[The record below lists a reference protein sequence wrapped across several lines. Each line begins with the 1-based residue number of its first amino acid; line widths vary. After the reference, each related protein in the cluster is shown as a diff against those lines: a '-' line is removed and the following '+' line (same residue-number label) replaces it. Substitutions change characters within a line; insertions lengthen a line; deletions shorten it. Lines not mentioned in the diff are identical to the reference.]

1 MLISEQVC
9 KQVNQ
14 SNLAELLPELGRY
27 TIHWAD
33 ECQSRDQPGCEYGIT
48 TVSYE
53 NCLLSHV
60 IRAHEEAKI
69 PGEVLVLQAREVFY
83 NELSPSKKHAK
94 WRRSFW
100 QVLLDEGYIRKGLTP
115 ANTQDTFAVHKL
127 YQMVYHDLSE
137 ASQLICSK
145 DALFSSNQ
153 AYENFV
159 ILSDREVNRVM
170 EVLKRFPEDFFNC
183 LDLFFGIDIHEP
195 WKINQ
200 IARALEI
207 RSSEVHEM
215 INKALRAM
223 REDEHYQL
231 PPLDSIVQILPR
243 ETFRVSGS
251 DEQLYKI
258 TNFIELT
265 LAFESVSQNY
275 AFKSPS
281 DFIHQYYRSPM
292 KEVM

>member
-1 MLISEQVC
+1 MLTFC
-9 KQVNQ
+9 KEVNQ
-14 SNLAELLPELGRY
+14 NNLAELLPELGCY

-33 ECQSRDQPGCEYGIT
+33 ECQSRNQPGCEYDIT
-48 TVSYE
+48 TVNNE
-53 NCLLSHV
+53 NCLLGHV
-60 IRAHEEAKI
+60 IQAHETAKI

-100 QVLLDEGYIRKGLTP
+100 QVLLDEGYIREGLTP

-137 ASQLICSK
+137 TSQLICSK

-159 ILSDREVNRVM
+159 VLSDREVNRVM

-195 WKINQ
+195 WKISQ
-200 IARALEI
+200 IARALGI

-215 INKALRAM
+215 IDKALCAM

-231 PPLDSIVQILPR
+231 PPLDSIVQVLPK
-243 ETFRVSGS
+243 EVFRTPDSN
-251 DEQLYKI
+251 EQLYII

-265 LAFESVSQNY
+265 PVFESVSKTY
-275 AFKSPS
+275 EFKKPS
-281 DFIHQYYRSPM
+281 DFVHQYYKSPM

>member
-1 MLISEQVC
+1 MVTFC
-9 KQVNQ
+9 KEVNQ
-14 SNLAELLPELGRY
+14 NNLAELLPELGCY

-33 ECQSRDQPGCEYGIT
+33 ECQSRNQPNCKYGVT
-48 TVSYE
+48 AVNYE
-53 NCLLSHV
+53 NCLLDHV

-100 QVLLDEGYIRKGLTP
+100 QVLLDEGYIREGLTP
-115 ANTQDTFAVHKL
+115 ANIQDTFAVYRL

-159 ILSDREVNRVM
+159 VLSDREVNRVM

-195 WKINQ
+195 WKISQ
-200 IARALEI
+200 IARALGI
-207 RSSEVHEM
+207 RSSEVQEM

-223 REDEHYQL
+223 QEDEHYQL
-231 PPLDSIVQILPR
+231 PPLDSIMQVLPK
-243 ETFRVSGS
+243 EVFRTPDSN
-251 DEQLYKI
+251 EQLYII

-265 LAFESVSQNY
+265 PVFELVSKTY
-275 AFKSPS
+275 EFKKPS
-281 DFIHQYYRSPM
+281 DFVHQYYKSPM

>member
-14 SNLAELLPELGRY
+14 SNLAELLPELGCY

-33 ECQSRDQPGCEYGIT
+33 ECQSRDQPGCKYGIT
-48 TVSYE
+48 AVNNE
-53 NCLLSHV
+53 NCLLGHV

-83 NELSPSKKHAK
+83 IELSPGRKHAK

-100 QVLLDEGYIRKGLTP
+100 QVLLDEGYIREGLTP
-115 ANTQDTFAVHKL
+115 ANTQDTFAVYRL

-159 ILSDREVNRVM
+159 VLSDREVNRVM

-195 WKINQ
+195 WKISQ
-200 IARALEI
+200 IARALGI
-207 RSSEVHEM
+207 RSSEIHEM
-215 INKALRAM
+215 IDKALRAM

-231 PPLDSIVQILPR
+231 PPLDSIIQVLPK
-243 ETFRVSGS
+243 EVFRTPDSN
-251 DEQLYKI
+251 EQLYII

-265 LAFESVSQNY
+265 PVFESVSKAY
-275 AFKSPS
+275 EFKNLS
-281 DFIHQYYRSPM
+281 DFVHQYYKSPM

>member
-1 MLISEQVC
+1 MVTFC
-9 KQVNQ
+9 KEVNQ
-14 SNLAELLPELGRY
+14 NNLAELLPELGYY

-33 ECQSRDQPGCEYGIT
+33 ECQSCDQPGCEYDIT
-48 TVSYE
+48 TVNYE
-53 NCLLSHV
+53 NSLLGHV

-100 QVLLDEGYIRKGLTP
+100 QVLLDEGYIREGLTP
-115 ANTQDTFAVHKL
+115 ANTQDTLAIHRL

-137 ASQLICSK
+137 VSQLICSK

-159 ILSDREVNRVM
+159 VLSDREVNRVM

-200 IARALEI
+200 IARALGI
-207 RSSEVHEM
+207 RSSEVHKM
-215 INKALRAM
+215 IDKALRAM

-265 LAFESVSQNY
+265 PAFESVSQNY

-281 DFIHQYYRSPM
+281 DFIHQYYRSPI

>member
-1 MLISEQVC
+1 MVTFC
-9 KQVNQ
+9 KEVNQ
-14 SNLAELLPELGRY
+14 NNLAELLPELGYY

-48 TVSYE
+48 DMNNE
-53 NCLLSHV
+53 NCLLGHV

-100 QVLLDEGYIRKGLTP
+100 QVLLDEGYIREGLTP

-159 ILSDREVNRVM
+159 VLSDREVNRVM

-195 WKINQ
+195 WKISQ
-200 IARALEI
+200 IARALGI

-215 INKALRAM
+215 IDKALRAM

-231 PPLDSIVQILPR
+231 PPLDSIIQVLPK
-243 ETFRVSGS
+243 EVFRTPDSN
-251 DEQLYKI
+251 EQLYII

-265 LAFESVSQNY
+265 PAFESVSQNY
-275 AFKSPS
+275 EFKNPS
-281 DFIHQYYRSPM
+281 DFVHQYYKSPM

>member
-1 MLISEQVC
+1 MLTC
-9 KQVNQ
+9 KPFCKEVNQ
-14 SNLAELLPELGRY
+14 NNLADLLPELGCY

-33 ECQSRDQPGCEYGIT
+33 ECQYRNQPGCEYGIT
-48 TVSYE
+48 AVNNE
-53 NCLLSHV
+53 NCLLDHV

-100 QVLLDEGYIRKGLTP
+100 QVLLDEGYIREGLTP

-159 ILSDREVNRVM
+159 VLSDREVNRVM

-183 LDLFFGIDIHEP
+183 LDLFFGTDIHEP
-195 WKINQ
+195 WKISQ

-207 RSSEVHEM
+207 RPSEVQEM

-231 PPLDSIVQILPR
+231 PPLDSIVQVLPK
-243 ETFRVSGS
+243 EVFRTP
-251 DEQLYKI
+251 DFNKQLYII

-265 LAFESVSQNY
+265 PAFESVSQNY
-275 AFKSPS
+275 EFKSAS
-281 DFIHQYYRSPM
+281 DFVHHYYKSPM

>member
-1 MLISEQVC
+1 MVTFC
-9 KQVNQ
+9 KEVNKN
-14 SNLAELLPELGRY
+14 NLAELLPELGCY

-33 ECQSRDQPGCEYGIT
+33 ECQSRNQPGCEYDIT
-48 TVSYE
+48 TVNYE
-53 NCLLSHV
+53 NSLLGHV

-100 QVLLDEGYIRKGLTP
+100 QILLDEGYIREGLTP
-115 ANTQDTFAVHKL
+115 ANTQDTFAIHRL

-159 ILSDREVNRVM
+159 VLSDREVNRVM

-183 LDLFFGIDIHEP
+183 LDLFFGIDIHKP
-195 WKINQ
+195 WKISQ
-200 IARALEI
+200 IARTLEI
-207 RSSEVHEM
+207 RPSEVQEM

-231 PPLDSIVQILPR
+231 PPLDSIVQVLPK
-243 ETFRVSGS
+243 EVFRTPDSS
-251 DEQLYKI
+251 EQLYII

-265 LAFESVSQNY
+265 PVFESVSKTY
-275 AFKSPS
+275 EFKKPS
-281 DFIHQYYRSPM
+281 DFVHQYYKSPM

>member
-1 MLISEQVC
+1 MLTFC
-9 KQVNQ
+9 KEVNQ
-14 SNLAELLPELGRY
+14 NNLADLLPELGFY

-33 ECQSRDQPGCEYGIT
+33 ECQSRNQPGCEYGIT
-48 TVSYE
+48 DVNYE
-53 NCLLSHV
+53 NCLLNHV

-83 NELSPSKKHAK
+83 IELSPGKKHAK

-100 QVLLDEGYIRKGLTP
+100 QVLLDEGYIREGLTP
-115 ANTQDTFAVHKL
+115 ANTQDTFAIHRL
-127 YQMVYHDLSE
+127 YQMVYHDLPE

-159 ILSDREVNRVM
+159 VLSDREVSRVM
-170 EVLKRFPEDFFNC
+170 EVLKRFPEDFYNC

-195 WKINQ
+195 WKISQ
-200 IARALEI
+200 ISRALGI

-215 INKALRAM
+215 IDKALRTM

-231 PPLDSIVQILPR
+231 PPLDSIIQVLPK
-243 ETFRVSGS
+243 EVFRTPDSS
-251 DEQLYKI
+251 EQLYII

-265 LAFESVSQNY
+265 PAFESVSQNY

-281 DFIHQYYRSPM
+281 DFIHQYYRSPI

>member
-1 MLISEQVC
+1 MLCKPVC

-14 SNLAELLPELGRY
+14 NNLAELLPELGCY

-33 ECQSRDQPGCEYGIT
+33 ECQSRNQPGCEFGVTAMNYK
-48 TVSYE
+48 
-53 NCLLSHV
+53 NCLLDYV

-83 NELSPSKKHAK
+83 NELSPSKKHTK

-100 QVLLDEGYIRKGLTP
+100 QVLLDEGYIREGLTP
-115 ANTQDTFAVHKL
+115 ANTQDTFAVYRL

-159 ILSDREVNRVM
+159 VLSDREVNRVM
-170 EVLKRFPEDFFNC
+170 EVLKRFPEDFYNC

-195 WKINQ
+195 WKFSQ
-200 IARALEI
+200 IAQALEI
-207 RSSEVHEM
+207 RPREVHKM
-215 INKALRAM
+215 IDKALRAM
-223 REDEHYQL
+223 RNDECYQL
-231 PPLDSIVQILPR
+231 PPLNSIVQVLPKD
-243 ETFRVSGS
+243 TFRCSNTS
-251 DEQLYKI
+251 EQCCQSTDSSLAEPKFYEFRDLDI
-258 TNFIELT
+258 LT
-265 LAFESVSQNY
+265 C
-275 AFKSPS
+275 
-281 DFIHQYYRSPM
+281 QYLPPHKEEIYVRSSH
-292 KEVM
+292 

>member
-1 MLISEQVC
+1 MVTFC
-9 KQVNQ
+9 KEVNQ
-14 SNLAELLPELGRY
+14 NNLAELLPELGYY

-33 ECQSRDQPGCEYGIT
+33 ECQSRDQPGCKYGIT
-48 TVSYE
+48 TVNYE
-53 NCLLSHV
+53 NSLLGHV

-100 QVLLDEGYIRKGLTP
+100 QVLLDEGYIREGLTP
-115 ANTQDTFAVHKL
+115 ANTQDTFAVHRL

-137 ASQLICSK
+137 VSQLICSK

-159 ILSDREVNRVM
+159 VLSDREVNRVM

-195 WKINQ
+195 WKISQ
-200 IARALEI
+200 IARALGI

-265 LAFESVSQNY
+265 PAFESVSQNY

-281 DFIHQYYRSPM
+281 DFIHQYYRSPI

>member
-1 MLISEQVC
+1 MLTFC
-9 KQVNQ
+9 KEVNQ
-14 SNLAELLPELGRY
+14 NNLADLLPELGFY

-33 ECQSRDQPGCEYGIT
+33 ECQSRNQPGCEYGIT
-48 TVSYE
+48 DVNYE
-53 NCLLSHV
+53 NCLLNHV

-159 ILSDREVNRVM
+159 VLSDREVNRVM

-195 WKINQ
+195 WKI
-200 IARALEI
+200 
-207 RSSEVHEM
+207 S
-215 INKALRAM
+215 
-223 REDEHYQL
+223 
-231 PPLDSIVQILPR
+231 PR
-243 ETFRVSGS
+243 
-251 DEQLYKI
+251 D
-258 TNFIELT
+258 N
-265 LAFESVSQNY
+265 
-275 AFKSPS
+275 
-281 DFIHQYYRSPM
+281 
-292 KEVM
+292 

>member
-1 MLISEQVC
+1 MLICKSVC
-9 KQVNQ
+9 KEVNQ
-14 SNLAELLPELGRY
+14 NNLAELLPELGFY

-33 ECQSRDQPGCEYGIT
+33 ECQSRNQPGCEYGIT
-48 TVSYE
+48 DVNYE
-53 NCLLSHV
+53 NCLLNHV

-83 NELSPSKKHAK
+83 IELSPGKKYAK

-100 QVLLDEGYIRKGLTP
+100 QVLLDEGYIREGLTP

-159 ILSDREVNRVM
+159 VLSDREVNRVM
-170 EVLKRFPEDFFNC
+170 EVLKRFPEDFYNC

-195 WKINQ
+195 WKISQ
-200 IARALEI
+200 IARALGI

-215 INKALRAM
+215 IDKALRAM

-243 ETFRVSGS
+243 ETFRASGS
-251 DEQLYKI
+251 EEQLYKI
-258 TNFIELT
+258 TNFIELMP
-265 LAFESVSQNY
+265 AFESVSKTY
-275 AFKSPS
+275 EFKKPS
-281 DFIHQYYRSPM
+281 DFVHQYYKSPM

>member
-1 MLISEQVC
+1 MLTFC
-9 KQVNQ
+9 KEVNQ
-14 SNLAELLPELGRY
+14 NNLAELLPELGCY

-33 ECQSRDQPGCEYGIT
+33 ECQSRNQPGCEYDIT
-48 TVSYE
+48 TVNYE
-53 NCLLSHV
+53 NSLLGHV

-100 QVLLDEGYIRKGLTP
+100 QVLLDEGYIREGLTP
-115 ANTQDTFAVHKL
+115 ANTQDTFAIHRL

-159 ILSDREVNRVM
+159 VLSDREVNRVM

-183 LDLFFGIDIHEP
+183 LDLFFSIDIHEP
-195 WKINQ
+195 WKISQ
-200 IARALEI
+200 IARALGI

-231 PPLDSIVQILPR
+231 PPLDSIIQVLPK
-243 ETFRVSGS
+243 EVFRTPDSN
-251 DEQLYKI
+251 EQLYII

-265 LAFESVSQNY
+265 PAFESVSKTY
-275 AFKSPS
+275 EFKNLS
-281 DFIHQYYRSPM
+281 DFVHQYYKSPM

>member
-1 MLISEQVC
+1 M
-9 KQVNQ
+9 N
-14 SNLAELLPELGRY
+14 
-27 TIHWAD
+27 
-33 ECQSRDQPGCEYGIT
+33 
-48 TVSYE
+48 YE
-53 NCLLSHV
+53 NCLLNHV

-83 NELSPSKKHAK
+83 IELSPGKKHAK

-100 QVLLDEGYIRKGLTP
+100 QVLLDEGYIREGLTP
-115 ANTQDTFAVHKL
+115 ANTQDTLAIHRL
-127 YQMVYHDLSE
+127 YQMVYHDLPE

-159 ILSDREVNRVM
+159 VLSDREVNRVM

-265 LAFESVSQNY
+265 PAFESVSQNY

-281 DFIHQYYRSPM
+281 DFIHQYYRSPI
-292 KEVM
+292 KELM

>member
-1 MLISEQVC
+1 MVTFC
-9 KQVNQ
+9 KEVNKN
-14 SNLAELLPELGRY
+14 NLAELLPELGYY

-33 ECQSRDQPGCEYGIT
+33 ECQSRDQPGFEYGIT

-100 QVLLDEGYIRKGLTP
+100 QVLLDEGYIREGLTP
-115 ANTQDTFAVHKL
+115 ANAQDTFAVHKL

-159 ILSDREVNRVM
+159 VLSDREVNRVM
-170 EVLKRFPEDFFNC
+170 EVLKRFPEEFFNC
-183 LDLFFGIDIHEP
+183 LDLFFGIDIHET

-200 IARALEI
+200 ISRALEI
-207 RSSEVHEM
+207 R
-215 INKALRAM
+215 
-223 REDEHYQL
+223 
-231 PPLDSIVQILPR
+231 
-243 ETFRVSGS
+243 
-251 DEQLYKI
+251 
-258 TNFIELT
+258 
-265 LAFESVSQNY
+265 
-275 AFKSPS
+275 
-281 DFIHQYYRSPM
+281 
-292 KEVM
+292 

>member
-1 MLISEQVC
+1 MLTC
-9 KQVNQ
+9 KPFCKEVNQ
-14 SNLAELLPELGRY
+14 NNLADLLPELGCY

-33 ECQSRDQPGCEYGIT
+33 ECQYRNQPGCEYGIT
-48 TVSYE
+48 AVNNE
-53 NCLLSHV
+53 NCLLDHV

-100 QVLLDEGYIRKGLTP
+100 QVLLDEGYIREGLTP
-115 ANTQDTFAVHKL
+115 ANTQATFAVYRL

-159 ILSDREVNRVM
+159 VLSDREVSRVM
-170 EVLKRFPEDFFNC
+170 EVLKRFPEKYFDC
-183 LDLFFGIDIHEP
+183 LDLFFGIDIREP
-195 WKINQ
+195 WKFSQ
-200 IARALEI
+200 IARSLDI
-207 RSSEVHEM
+207 RPSEVRK
-215 INKALRAM
+215 IIDQALRAM
-223 REDEHYQL
+223 RNDERYQL
-231 PPLDSIVQILPR
+231 PPLSSITQVLPR
-243 ETFRVSGS
+243 ETFRAPDSN
-251 DEQLYKI
+251 EQFYKI

-265 LAFESVSQNY
+265 PAFESVSQNY
-275 AFKSPS
+275 EFKNPS
-281 DFIHQYYRSPM
+281 DFVHQYYKSPM

>member
-1 MLISEQVC
+1 MLTC
-9 KQVNQ
+9 KPICKEVNQ
-14 SNLAELLPELGRY
+14 NNLAELLPELGCY

-33 ECQSRDQPGCEYGIT
+33 ECQSRNQPGCEYDIT
-48 TVSYE
+48 TVNYE
-53 NCLLSHV
+53 NSLLGHV
-60 IRAHEEAKI
+60 IHAHEEAKI

-100 QVLLDEGYIRKGLTP
+100 QVLLDEGYIREGLTP
-115 ANTQDTFAVHKL
+115 ANTQDTFAVYRL

-159 ILSDREVNRVM
+159 VLSDREVNRVM

-195 WKINQ
+195 WKISQ

-207 RSSEVHEM
+207 RPSEVQEM

-265 LAFESVSQNY
+265 PAFESVSQNY

-281 DFIHQYYRSPM
+281 DFIHQYYRSPI

>member
-1 MLISEQVC
+1 MLTC
-9 KQVNQ
+9 KPICKEVNQ
-14 SNLAELLPELGRY
+14 NNLAEFLPELGYY

-33 ECQSRDQPGCEYGIT
+33 ECQARHQPGCEYGIT
-48 TVSYE
+48 AVDYD
-53 NCLLSHV
+53 NCLLAYV

-83 NELSPSKKHAK
+83 NELSPGKKYAK

-100 QVLLDEGYIRKGLTP
+100 QVLLDEGYIREGLTP

-159 ILSDREVNRVM
+159 VLSDREVNRVM
-170 EVLKRFPEDFFNC
+170 EVLKRFPEDFYNC

-195 WKINQ
+195 WKISQ
-200 IARALEI
+200 IARALGI

-215 INKALRAM
+215 IDKALRAM

-243 ETFRVSGS
+243 ETFRASGS
-251 DEQLYKI
+251 EEQLYKI
-258 TNFIELT
+258 TNFIELMP
-265 LAFESVSQNY
+265 AFESVSKTY
-275 AFKSPS
+275 EFKKPS
-281 DFIHQYYRSPM
+281 DFVHQYYKSPM